1 MPKRKGFIYDKMLDD
16 TAIEAAIRKASKGK
30 LKRRDVIKAM
40 KDVPDTVAKIKA
52 MLENDSYVPTIP
64 RVKVRKDPSS
74 GKERVIKVVPFFP
87 DGIMQQLAKDA
98 MDDVLMRSMDCWSCA
113 SIPGRG
119 NMRAIKYTKRIMRKD
134 PKHTKYCAKLD
145 IHHYY
150 ASIDVDE
157 LMRMFRRKIK
167 DERFLCFIEAIFRSD
182 PDLEYVLEHLSDPN
196 SMDEKSVEVI
206 KDAFKDNPQGGL
218 SIGYYI
224 NQWAANFYLQGL
236 DRFIRNLDGVYYFVQ
251 NMDDMVLYGSNKR
264 KLHRA
269 VDAIDGYLSMGMNLE
284 LKDNWQVFPVES
296 RSVDFVGYRFYHDHT
311 ILRKRNF
318 LRFTRTCRKVQKK
331 IRNGKEISVH
341 LAASLMARAGQL
353 KHCDSQCALEKYFY
367 PIKIKR
373 IKDIIRRESRARQ
386 ALTETGVA

>member
-1 MPKRKGFIYDKMLDD
+1 MPKRKGFLYDKMMDEE
-16 TAIEAAIRKASKGK
+16 AIEAAIHKASRGK
-30 LKRRDVIKAM
+30 LKRRDVAGPM
-40 KDVPDTVAKIKA
+40 KDVPGTVAKIKS
-52 MLENDSYVPTIP
+52 MLEDGSYVPTIP
-64 RVKVRKDPSS
+64 KTKIRKDPSS

-98 MDDVLMRSMDCWSCA
+98 MHDILMRGMDHWSCA

-119 NMRAIKYTKRIMRKD
+119 NMRAIKHTKRILRKD

-167 DERFLCFIEAIFRSD
+167 DERFLRFIEAIFRSD
-182 PDLEYVLEHLSDPN
+182 PD
-196 SMDEKSVEVI
+196 
-206 KDAFKDNPQGGL
+206 GGL
-218 SIGYYI
+218 AIGYYL

-236 DRFIRNLDGVYYFVQ
+236 DRYIRNLDGVHHYVR

-264 KLHRA
+264 KLHKA
-269 VDAIDGYLSMGMNLE
+269 VDSISEYIAFGMNLE
-284 LKDNWQVFPVES
+284 LKDNWQVFPVDS

-318 LRFTRTCRKVQKK
+318 LRFIRTCRKVRKL
-331 IRNGKEISVH
+331 IEEGKEISVH

-353 KHCDSQCALEKYFY
+353 KHCDSQHILEKYLY
-367 PIKIKR
+367 PIDVKMIKG
-373 IKDIIRRESRARQ
+373 IIRRDSRARMAVPAGDVQ
-386 ALTETGVA
+386 